1 MKKVLSMVLA
11 VAMMTSMAMATTYTL
26 GKNAISISTGASCI
40 DKDDIA
46 LAPGDKLRIYP
57 DQFEEN
63 QNGALT
69 KSEFDS
75 DYFSITTKKIT
86 KGANLI
92 ASVSI
97 NDNEGCVE
105 IKFNQDYDLSR
116 KEKDA
121 KKNVEIEKLEVKT
134 KKTVNEDEG
143 TKEIKKNKTFL
154 VCQNLSIAVGHVKV
168 DPYGLQEDMEL
179 SSNDLGKVLCFD
191 KDAGG
196 EDVSY
201 GTMSVELGD
210 IAYLEGRVYDGDEV
224 FYDYDEDA
232 DTDILKAYPDAEMS
246 FVNIYTNGFP
256 TAMDLEVYADEDE
269 YVYAIKDG
277 KLVASGLKWDEDAY
291 AYTGKIRSSASYVI
305 SDIELDTTAVDTD
318 GDGETDDNTTEN
330 PETGANDVVG
340 VATALAVVSLV
351 AAGAVSLKK

>member
-11 VAMMTSMAMATTYTL
+11 VAMMTSMAMAATYKL
-26 GKNAISISTGASCI
+26 GVNTINMTTGASG
-40 DKDDIA
+40 DFSDDIA

-57 DQFEEN
+57 EQFEEN
-63 QNGALT
+63 QNGDLT
-69 KSEFDS
+69 KNDFDS
-75 DYFSITTKKIT
+75 EYFSITTKTIT

-97 NDNEGCVE
+97 NDDEGCVE

-116 KEKDA
+116 KSTDA
-121 KKNVEIEKLEVKT
+121 KKNVEIEKLEVKS
-134 KKTVNEDEG
+134 KKAVNEDEAN
-143 TKEIKKNKTFL
+143 EIKKNKTFL

-168 DPYGLQEDMEL
+168 DPYALNEDMDL
-179 SSNDLGKVLCFD
+179 SSSDLGKLLCFD
-191 KDAGG
+191 KDAGVD
-196 EDVSY
+196 DVSY

>member
-11 VAMMTSMAMATTYTL
+11 IAMMTSMAMATTYTL
-26 GKNAISISTGASCI
+26 GKNAISISTGASGI

>member
-26 GKNAISISTGASCI
+26 GKNAISISTGASGI

-63 QNGALT
+63 QNDALT

-134 KKTVNEDEG
+134 KKTVNEDE
-143 TKEIKKNKTFL
+143 TNEIKKNKTFL

>member
-11 VAMMTSMAMATTYTL
+11 IAMMTSMAMATTYTL
-26 GKNAISISTGASCI
+26 GKNAISISTGASGI
-40 DKDDIA
+40 AKDDIA

-57 DQFEEN
+57 DKFEEN
-63 QNGALT
+63 QNGDLT

-134 KKTVNEDEG
+134 KKTVNEDE
-143 TKEIKKNKTFL
+143 TNEIKKNKTFL

-269 YVYAIKDG
+269 YVYAVKDG

-330 PETGANDVVG
+330 PEIGRAHV
-340 VATALAVVSLV
+340 
-351 AAGAVSLKK
+351 